1 MSRTVLVACLAWLAI
16 PGAAPGQNIPELLD
30 SMQRGAD
37 GDAIPTADELRGVT
51 VPAELDQ
58 GVALLGDPSYAVRE
72 EATAK
77 LVEGAFRKEEV
88 YAVLAQRSLSA
99 EQRHRLLEVLHDRLI
114 RMPRGAVGISMDQRF
129 LPSRIVVMDLIPG
142 LPACEVLQ
150 VGDRIVSLQ
159 GKELKT
165 QMEFVK
171 TVQSQ
176 PPGTKITLRVERLV
190 PADRRGENA
199 AAVEPQ
205 FEVLDIDIVLGSA
218 ELLRDPDGR
227 PTQNNSLLEDR
238 KRQADEAQRLY
249 GPRPKLIEVR

>member
-1 MSRTVLVACLAWLAI
+1 MNRTVLVACLAWLGI
-16 PGAAPGQNIPELLD
+16 PGAAPGQNVPELLD
-30 SMQRGAD
+30 SMQRDAD
-37 GDAIPTADELRGVT
+37 GDAIPTAEELRGVT
-51 VPAELDQ
+51 VPAELDE
-58 GVALLGDPSYAVRE
+58 GVSLLGDPSYAVRE
-72 EATAK
+72 QATAR
-77 LVEGAFRKEEV
+77 LVEGAFRQEEV
-88 YAVLAQRSLSA
+88 YAVLAQRRLSA

-129 LPSRIVVMDLIPG
+129 LPNRIVVMGLLPG

-159 GKELKT
+159 GKELKS

-176 PPGTKITLRVERLV
+176 PPGTKITLRVERLATV
-190 PADRRGENA
+190 DRRGENA
-199 AAVEPQ
+199 AAAEPQ
-205 FEVLDIDIVLGSA
+205 LEVLDIDLVLGSA
-218 ELLRDPDGR
+218 DLLRDPDGR
-227 PTQNNSLLEDR
+227 PTQSNSLLEER

>member
-1 MSRTVLVACLAWLAI
+1 MNRTVLVACLAWLGS

-30 SMQRGAD
+30 SMPRAID
-37 GDAIPTADELRGVT
+37 GEAIPTVEELRSVA

-72 EATAK
+72 EATSR
-77 LVEGAFRKEEV
+77 LVEGAFRNQEV

-99 EQRHRLLEVLHDRLI
+99 EQRHRLLGVLHDRLI
-114 RMPRGAVGISMDQRF
+114 RMPRGAVGIQMDQRF
-129 LPSRIVVMDLIPG
+129 LPRIVVTDLIPG

-150 VGDRIVSLQ
+150 IGDRIVGLQ

-176 PPGTKITLRVERLV
+176 PPGTRIALKVERPV
-190 PADRRGENA
+190 PIDRNRADA
-199 AAVEPQ
+199 AAEPQ
-205 FEVLDIDIVLGSA
+205 VEVLDIEIVLGSA
-218 ELLRDPDGR
+218 DLLRDPDGR
-227 PTQNNSLLEDR
+227 PPQNSVLEDR
-238 KRQADEAQRLY
+238 RRESGEAQRVY